1 MKHEFSRRRLLQG
14 GFSGVAASLIPFPE
28 WFARY
33 GQARAQGPLVRYSI
47 KTAAGAAMLA
57 KYNSAVGTM
66 MQRGKGD
73 PCSWIFQWYTHQIR
87 DDLGKTAEIGTLPAG
102 QRPLATDMWNTCQ
115 AHSGRPLRY
124 FLPWHRMYVYFLE
137 RIVRQ
142 ACGDPGFTLPYWDYM
157 DSTQRPIPAAFRTPT
172 SSPLFRPDRNNGTGG
187 SANVNGG
194 QAIDLGQPA
203 GTLNLACM
211 DEADYLPSATSDGF
225 NAMINQNPHGIV
237 HTLIGNTKGMGT
249 VPWAGNDPVFWAHHC
264 NIDRLW
270 ASWNGG
276 GRSNPT
282 TADWRD
288 KTFVF
293 ADENCN
299 RVVAKVSDFESIGQL
314 GYAYDQVAP
323 ARVPPRFRQLR
334 LIAAFRDPR
343 PDPGPLRIRLGDRAV
358 TVQLVAP
365 RGSAALSSSMRA
377 LGSTPRA
384 RLTLRNL
391 QAGAAPGILYHV
403 YLNLPA
409 RASAA
414 VAQRH
419 YVGAITFFDA
429 VVPGRAQMEGMDHA
443 GMGEGPSFSFDVT
456 PMVRRL
462 AGAGR
467 LDVTLVPQGRP
478 VAGANPVIGNIE
490 LAAE

>member
-1 MKHEFSRRRLLQG
+1 MKHEFSRRRLIQSGLT
-14 GFSGVAASLIPFPE
+14 GFAAGLIPFPE

-33 GQARAQGPLVRYSI
+33 GAAQAQMPLVRHSI
-47 KTAAGAAMLA
+47 KTPAGAAMLA
-57 KYNSAVGTM
+57 TYRTAVGTM

-87 DDLGKTAEIGTLPAG
+87 DDLSKTAEIGTLAAA

-115 AHSGRPLRY
+115 AHSGRPLQY

-142 ACGDPGFTLPYWDYM
+142 ASGDPGFTLPYWDYT
-157 DSTQRPIPAAFRTPT
+157 DSTQRPIPSGFRTPA
-172 SSPLFRPDRNNGTGG
+172 SSPLFRPDRNNG
-187 SANVNGG
+187 VNSG
-194 QAIDLGQPA
+194 QAIDSGQPA
-203 GTLNLACM
+203 GTINLDCM
-211 DEADYLPSATSDGF
+211 NEADYLPSAPGVVDGF

-249 VPWAGNDPVFWAHHC
+249 VPWAGNDPVFWAHHS

-276 GRSNPT
+276 GGSNPT
-282 TADWRD
+282 SAEWRD

-293 ADENCN
+293 ADEDCN
-299 RVVAKVSDFESIGQL
+299 RVVAKVSDFESIAPL
-314 GYAYDQVAP
+314 GYVYDQTPPV
-323 ARVPPRFRQLR
+323 RVPPRFRQIR
-334 LIAAFRDPR
+334 LIAIFRDPR
-343 PDPGPLRIRLGDRAV
+343 PDPGPLRILRLGDRAV
-358 TVQLVAP
+358 TVQLVSP
-365 RGSAALSSSMRA
+365 RGPAALAEGLRT
-377 LGSTPRA
+377 LRSTERA
-384 RLTLRNL
+384 RLTVRDLR
-391 QAGAAPGILYHV
+391 ASAAPGILYHV

-419 YVGAITFFDA
+419 YVGSITFFDA
-429 VVPGRAQMEGMDHA
+429 VMPARGQMERMDHA
-443 GMGEGPSFSFDVT
+443 GMGDGSGPSFSFDVT
-456 PMVRRL
+456 PLIRRL
-462 AGAGR
+462 ASAGR

-478 VAGANPVIGNIE
+478 ARGADPVIGNIE
-490 LAAE
+490 LSAN